1 MFSRIFPAFLLI
13 FISGL
18 GLGQPTPGTAPP
30 EGDAASVAEPDK
42 AQAPDASSG
51 KGGRDTSGYPFPAL
65 ADTVAAAQNMVHAMS
80 LRDYCANEKLSD
92 DFVRGRL
99 ALFSRITGREEDCQS
114 VLDYM
119 R

>member
-1 MFSRIFPAFLLI
+1 MFSRIFLTCFLL
-13 FISGL
+13 FFVSSL
-18 GLGQPTPGTAPP
+18 SFGQPTLNAAAGSNTAS
-30 EGDAASVAEPDK
+30 AAEPDK
-42 AQAPDASSG
+42 AGTPDTSSR
-51 KGGRDTSGYPFPAL
+51 KGWRDTSNYPFPAL
-65 ADTVAAAQNMVHAMS
+65 ADTVAAVQNMVQATALS
-80 LRDYCANEKLSD
+80 NYCANKKLPD